1 MKEQQIWECERT
13 HSDKPKYPRLKI
25 SFWKLNKYLKNN
37 SFMQNIYTHI
47 SVTIKRNS
55 FINKSVHTAYYII
68 TLFEFIS
75 LQKSINVSY
84 FIYFDFVRWSKENG
98 PVCDLHGSFD
108 TSQRETTS
116 IPDARNYR

>member
-1 MKEQQIWECERT
+1 MWKSSRSESVSET

-75 LQKSINVSY
+75 LQKSK
-84 FIYFDFVRWSKENG
+84 WA
-98 PVCDLHGSFD
+98 
-108 TSQRETTS
+108 TQ
-116 IPDARNYR
+116 